1 MKEVIVDL
9 GNGTYAKVLDGY
21 QGTYTLPDNSTITL
35 DGFGG
40 AGDGKTY
47 VVNGANI
54 TIFDGETSTTYGI
67 DVANKKFLGKS
78 VFAGYT
84 FTGSYK
90 DVWGDTAAFSIV
102 FDDSPEI
109 KGHFVTNSSVF
120 VKFTAVLNGNTLT
133 ITVDA
138 ENCLS
143 YDSGKT
149 YKTDSGYSGKVIV
162 MTLTGDTL
170 KVVSTEIA
178 TNNYSFRE
186 GSAKCEGFSL

>member
-1 MKEVIVDL
+1 M
-9 GNGTYAKVLDGY
+9 
-21 QGTYTLPDNSTITL
+21 
-35 DGFGG
+35 
-40 AGDGKTY
+40 
-47 VVNGANI
+47 
-54 TIFDGETSTTYGI
+54 
-67 DVANKKFLGKS
+67 
-78 VFAGYT
+78 FAGYT

>member
-1 MKEVIVDL
+1 MAISV
-9 GNGTYAKVLDGY
+9 
-21 QGTYTLPDNSTITL
+21 
-35 DGFGG
+35 
-40 AGDGKTY
+40 
-47 VVNGANI
+47 
-54 TIFDGETSTTYGI
+54 ETT
-67 DVANKKFLGKS
+67 
-78 VFAGYT
+78 
-84 FTGSYK
+84 
-90 DVWGDTAAFSIV
+90 

-162 MTLTGDTL
+162 EHDAERCSVTPNVFVGTRKGVTRKHALAD
-170 KVVSTEIA
+170 
-178 TNNYSFRE
+178 
-186 GSAKCEGFSL
+186 

>member
-1 MKEVIVDL
+1 M
-9 GNGTYAKVLDGY
+9 
-21 QGTYTLPDNSTITL
+21 
-35 DGFGG
+35 
-40 AGDGKTY
+40 
-47 VVNGANI
+47 
-54 TIFDGETSTTYGI
+54 
-67 DVANKKFLGKS
+67 DVANKKLLGKS
-78 VFAGYT
+78 VFAGHT

-90 DVWGDTAAFSIV
+90 DVWGDSAGFSIV

-109 KGHFVTNSSVF
+109 KGHFVTNTSVF

-186 GSAKCEGFSL
+186 GTAKCEGFSL